1 MAVNHHL
8 FLYSKEYIDNKK
20 YIVIRNIRK
29 GTSCIYE
36 LSTAQELN
44 LKQDPRPRQGAI
56 KESTDQDTR
65 KDTEQDARKDTD
77 QTEDFTARKET
88 ADKQYR
94 VRHGGEPRS
103 TERE

>member
-20 YIVIRNIRK
+20 YIVLRNIRK
-29 GTSCIYE
+29 GLSCIYE

-56 KESTDQDTR
+56 KESTEQDT
-65 KDTEQDARKDTD
+65 RKDTD
-77 QTEDFTARKET
+77 QTEDLTAKKET
-88 ADKQYR
+88 ASRQYR
-94 VRHGGEPRS
+94 MRHKGEPRS